1 MNENKLSHSH
11 SVIMEQCK
19 KINMSGV
26 KEVKGFD
33 EETVLLDT
41 EEGLLTVKGE
51 NLIINDFSATT
62 GELSM
67 EGNVYAMAYT
77 PDSKNRNILKRL
89 LK

>member
-1 MNENKLSHSH
+1 MSENKVSNSH
-11 SVIMEQCK
+11 SVIMECCK
-19 KINMSGV
+19 KVNMSGV

-41 EEGLLTVKGE
+41 EEGLLTIKGE
-51 NLIINDFSATT
+51 NLLINDFSAAS

-67 EGNVYAMAYT
+67 AGDIYALAYS
-77 PDSKNRNILKRL
+77 PDSKNKGILKRL

>member
-1 MNENKLSHSH
+1 MNENKVSNSH
-11 SVIMEQCK
+11 SVIMERCK
-19 KINMSGV
+19 NINMSGV

-51 NLIINDFSATT
+51 NLLINDFSSAS

-67 EGNVYAMAYT
+67 EGDIYALAYT
-77 PDSKNRNILKRL
+77 PDSKNKSILKRL